1 MSNKRYKLIVEKKK
15 IVLVVGDKRLT
26 LDGVPTM
33 ETNKQIFEL
42 VQDKSIIDEILFEY
56 SLLFNQIN
64 LIDDMKKKAK
74 ILSKE
79 MGHFIQEYKE
89 LYKTKEYKQVISKFR
104 SDLDYAFRV

>member
-1 MSNKRYKLIVEKKK
+1 MNTKKYKLIVEKKK
-15 IVLVVGDKRLT
+15 VILVVGDKRLT
-26 LDGVPTM
+26 LDGMPTM

-42 VQDKSIIDEILFEY
+42 VQDGNMIDEILFEY
-56 SLLFNQIN
+56 SVLFRQIN

-74 ILSKE
+74 VLSKE